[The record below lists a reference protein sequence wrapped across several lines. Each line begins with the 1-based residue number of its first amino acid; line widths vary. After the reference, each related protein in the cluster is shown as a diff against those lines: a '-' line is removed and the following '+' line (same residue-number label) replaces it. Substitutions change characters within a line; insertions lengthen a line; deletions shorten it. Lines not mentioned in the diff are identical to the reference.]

1 MEPPKHLITK
11 ILEVTFMLALAA
23 FLLKTAV
30 GWILEIWPV
39 LLTIAIIVVAIII
52 AYRIWRH
59 RHDQDLGKW

>member
-11 ILEVTFMLALAA
+11 ILEATFMLALSAYLLRSAA
-23 FLLKTAV
+23 YWLLEV
-30 GWILEIWPV
+30 WPI
-39 LLTIAIIVVAIII
+39 LLTVAIIVVAIII